1 MSNNS
6 QNPLPNESIPMMNF
20 QQDQQQKIE
29 ATIFD
34 TELWKRAEQTKF
46 KAHLKQVEYEFLSKK
61 NEELK
66 KIEDQRNKEFKDK
79 ITQIDTL
86 KHKLSKMASELEKR
100 ENQIKLC
107 EEELKMKINEVSR
120 QLINKDDEII
130 YIKNRFKEEKTAL
143 EKEKKLLTKKLND
156 KQKAYD
162 DLEETFRQYKKDI
175 EDSPLTLLKNEIN
188 RKQIQYEELTKE
200 KNRLQAELDKSK
212 AVNDKLKNDLIKMK
226 KAFDNEKEQMY
237 KQRVDEVEKIK
248 FEIYNQKMSQNE
260 MNELKE
266 LREKIK
272 MLTDGPTAG
281 SNINQVNNFSTV
293 ANPNFSAT
301 MNNNNNNQMQQG
313 QSLKKEY
320 KILTVSKGRRFYE
333 NDATNEIERLTKE
346 RDMLLNGKLYEE
358 NDPIII
364 QLDMRIRKLLQN
376 SGNY

>member
-1 MSNNS
+1 
-6 QNPLPNESIPMMNF
+6 
-20 QQDQQQKIE
+20 
-29 ATIFD
+29 
-34 TELWKRAEQTKF
+34 
-46 KAHLKQVEYEFLSKK
+46 
-61 NEELK
+61 
-66 KIEDQRNKEFKDK
+66 
-79 ITQIDTL
+79 
-86 KHKLSKMASELEKR
+86 
-100 ENQIKLC
+100 
-107 EEELKMKINEVSR
+107 
-120 QLINKDDEII
+120 
-130 YIKNRFKEEKTAL
+130 
-143 EKEKKLLTKKLND
+143 
-156 KQKAYD
+156 
-162 DLEETFRQYKKDI
+162 
-175 EDSPLTLLKNEIN
+175 
-188 RKQIQYEELTKE
+188 
-200 KNRLQAELDKSK
+200 
-212 AVNDKLKNDLIKMK
+212 MK

-281 SNINQVNNFSTV
+281 SNINQANNFSTV

-301 MNNNNNNQMQQG
+301 MNNNNNQMQQG

-346 RDMLLNGKLYEE
+346 RDMLLSGKLYEE

>member
-1 MSNNS
+1 MSNNP

-20 QQDQQQKIE
+20 QQEQQQKIE

-46 KAHLKQVEYEFLSKK
+46 KAHLKQVEYEFRSKK

-143 EKEKKLLTKKLND
+143 EKEKKILTKKLND

-301 MNNNNNNQMQQG
+301 MNNNNNQMQQG

-346 RDMLLNGKLYEE
+346 RDMLLSGKLYEE

>member
-1 MSNNS
+1 
-6 QNPLPNESIPMMNF
+6 MMNF
-20 QQDQQQKIE
+20 QQEQQQKIE

-281 SNINQVNNFSTV
+281 SNINQANNFSTV

-301 MNNNNNNQMQQG
+301 MNNNNNQMQQG

-346 RDMLLNGKLYEE
+346 RDMLLSGKLYEE